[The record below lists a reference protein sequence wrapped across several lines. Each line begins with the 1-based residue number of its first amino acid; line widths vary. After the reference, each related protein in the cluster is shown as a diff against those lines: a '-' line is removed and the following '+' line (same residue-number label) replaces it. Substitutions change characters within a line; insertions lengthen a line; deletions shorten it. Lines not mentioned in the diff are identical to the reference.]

1 MEVDARRFTIKS
13 YILQL
18 HILCVGGGWVRGG
31 WIMFFL
37 CNCDSIITLESLI
50 ARVKRTVSRLNFT
63 GIDFLGFLLS
73 QGYFHITEV
82 GEEGRRVGH

>member
-1 MEVDARRFTIKS
+1 M
-13 YILQL
+13 
-18 HILCVGGGWVRGG
+18 
-31 WIMFFL
+31 
-37 CNCDSIITLESLI
+37 TLESLI